1 MMAKLRIQIALL
13 SLLIASSSNCDFVA
27 MLDPLGMATQF
38 GDTVYSV
45 NWCGCDYLA
54 VGGYTYNP
62 IYDEQDGLV
71 GVYQFDQATQ
81 TLCSQA
87 MALFGYVTYS
97 VKWCPSCQFLA
108 AGGSDGFGDGIV
120 QIYSFNSTNTPILQT
135 LPSGFQNLGSQVDS
149 IDWCPSCSY
158 LAASGIGFAGGAIQ
172 VYYFDGENLTVT
184 CPEFDTTNTSEI
196 FQIRWCDD
204 CHYLAAVGGSYLEI
218 FGFDPTQA
226 ENGLTELYSLPF
238 PLGAPAYQAIDWCGD
253 CGYIAAAGSGSG
265 FPRSGIIDIYKF
277 DAAMTPSLTFVY
289 EVTLQGSNGG
299 SVLSVKWCQGCD
311 NLAAVGY
318 TFDAEGNRSDI
329 VQLYHF
335 DTSRGILSF
344 VQTYTLDITIS
355 RLAFGISPEDLVDWC
370 GQCCYL
376 AAGSLLFV
384 PPVQPVGLVQL
395 FKGNPCLT
403 APTNLHAQKIYH
415 RFPTQVDIINQI
427 CWDPV
432 AGAVAY
438 NVYADAALSILLATI
453 PATSICY
460 SQHQIRSG
468 TSLTYYV
475 TTVDTNGNNSA
486 PAMVTI

>member
-13 SLLIASSSNCDFVA
+13 SLLIASSSTCDFVP

-38 GDTVYSV
+38 GDIVYSV
-45 NWCGCDYLA
+45 DWCGCNYLA
-54 VGGYTYNP
+54 VGGYTDNP
-62 IYDEQDGLV
+62 IYDEQEGLV
-71 GVYQFDQATQ
+71 GIYQFNQATQ
-81 TLCSQA
+81 TLCSQI

-108 AGGSDGFGDGIV
+108 AGGSDDSGDGIV
-120 QIYSFNSTNTPILQT
+120 QIYSFNSTNTPILQP
-135 LPSGFQNLGSQVDS
+135 LPSGLQYFGNQVDS

-184 CPEFDTTNTSEI
+184 CPEFDTTNTNEI
-196 FQIRWCDD
+196 YQIRWCDD
-204 CHYLAAVGGSYLEI
+204 CHYLAAVGGRYLEI
-218 FGFDPTQA
+218 FGFDPSNA
-226 ENGLTELYSLPF
+226 GNGLTELYSLPF
-238 PLGAPAYQAIDWCGD
+238 PPGAPTYQAIDWCGD
-253 CGYIAAAGSGSG
+253 CGYIAAAGFGSG
-265 FPRSGIIDIYKF
+265 FPGSGIIDIYKF

-289 EVTLQGSNGG
+289 EVTIQGANGA
-299 SVLSVKWCQGCD
+299 SFLSVKWCQGCD

-318 TFDAEGNRSDI
+318 TDTEFRNNI

-335 DTSRGILSF
+335 EASTGILSF
-344 VQTYTLDITIS
+344 VQTYTLDTTPAANTRFI
-355 RLAFGISPEDLVDWC
+355 LPEDLVDWC

-376 AAGSLLFV
+376 AAAGAASFSDQL
-384 PPVQPVGLVQL
+384 VGLVQL

-403 APTNLHAQKIYH
+403 APTNLHAQKLYH

-475 TTVDTNGNNSA
+475 TAVDTNGNNSA